1 MAKQVSN
8 KSDFVVLV
16 LVVVADVVVVIVVI
30 VIFPVDPR
38 YLPLNCCQNL
48 VTNSLYIVDLKFVW
62 DVRWVCGWMG
72 WLTKSFSCQL

>member
-30 VIFPVDPR
+30 VVVYVNAIFPVDPR
-38 YLPLNCCQNL
+38 YLPLNFCQNL
-48 VTNSLYIVDLKFVW
+48 VTNSLYIVDLEFVL

-72 WLTKSFSCQL
+72 